1 MHAAFTKVLFV
12 ALATKSLANE
22 TPRRL
27 APASVLCAGEQ
38 LCGAAC
44 EPKVWCSVYD
54 GNQAACEN
62 SYVERAPGGVF
73 SGLYS
78 RCEYNRDGD
87 DRCTLTQDYPGNT
100 CDPDPPPAPSA
111 SCAGAAARAG
121 SFPVLRSTWTVDPVP
136 CPL

>member
-1 MHAAFTKVLFV
+1 MMNAAFTKVLLV
-12 ALATKSLANE
+12 ALAIDTKAE
-22 TPRRL
+22 AKPRRL

-62 SYVERAPGGVF
+62 AYVERAPGGVF

-78 RCEYNRDGD
+78 RCEYN
-87 DRCTLTQDYPGNT
+87 L
-100 CDPDPPPAPSA
+100 S
-111 SCAGAAARAG
+111 
-121 SFPVLRSTWTVDPVP
+121 LIHI
-136 CPL
+136 

>member
-1 MHAAFTKVLFV
+1 MMHAAFTKVILV
-12 ALATKSLANE
+12 ALTTKSHANQ

-44 EPKVWCSVYD
+44 EPQVWCSVYS

-62 SYVERAPGGVF
+62 SYVERWPGKVF

-78 RCEYNRDGD
+78 RCEYGRDGD
-87 DRCTLTQDYPGNT
+87 DRCTLTQD
-100 CDPDPPPAPSA
+100 
-111 SCAGAAARAG
+111 
-121 SFPVLRSTWTVDPVP
+121 PVSYTHLTLPTKRIV
-136 CPL
+136 